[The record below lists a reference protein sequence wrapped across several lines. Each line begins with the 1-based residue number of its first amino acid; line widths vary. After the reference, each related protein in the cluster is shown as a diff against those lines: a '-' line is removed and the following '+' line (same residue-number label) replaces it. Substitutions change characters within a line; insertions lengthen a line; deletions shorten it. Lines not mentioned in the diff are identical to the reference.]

1 MCYCSVLKQADA
13 ANLSESIH
21 AVLELVDNVVSSNV
35 KLKNQLIYTIKRKPL
50 KKSRT
55 RKPRKSLTEN
65 LAKDP
70 AKNLATEN
78 LAKDPATEN
87 SAKDPATENSAKDP
101 ATETSAKD
109 PATNNL
115 AADKLAASKLGDLVE
130 EVDIADT
137 RISKIFKCDPRQISA
152 NLLLNDKCKEW
163 LQEPST
169 FLKFDQTPLD
179 QFTNNPQHSAII
191 SIRKLEEQDTHLR
204 ILRRLYCIIFSRFRE
219 LDSNEDAGAIAKA
232 LYKYYYPGQSLC
244 EKNLKQLTTRIRNVE
259 NAGKRYDHLSREL
272 CAGAIVILRDD
283 VCNSTNKRPRPTYLS
298 DKANLGTKKRRCS
311 SSAKII
317 PEVQDDGVATS
328 DKHKT
333 SGICL
338 VSTEMGS
345 TTNET
350 LGVQMI
356 LKAVGHIEEESNVAS
371 QNQI

>member
-35 KLKNQLIYTIKRKPL
+35 KLKNELIYTIKRKPL

-152 NLLLNDKCKEW
+152 NLLLNDK
-163 LQEPST
+163 S
-169 FLKFDQTPLD
+169 
-179 QFTNNPQHSAII
+179 II

-317 PEVQDDGVATS
+317 PEVQDNGVATS

-333 SGICL
+333 SSICL